1 MSVALQVADQTHHVR
16 DTDDSRRVEVG
27 IVVDRKD
34 AMDACSSKLADDD
47 RKSALTLDCD
57 RGRRGLSN
65 QSTNESV
72 QAQRRARLHRVPPP
86 HTSRVSCR
94 ISLRKSKI
102 GICRCSSDGLN
113 KKPCARARER
123 EREDDGLSGV
133 SYCTRGSVM
142 TRGTE
147 AARP

>member
-72 QAQRRARLHRVPPP
+72 QAQRRARLHVYQGAAATHLEGLLSNLLEEVEDRHLQVLERRVEQEALCE
-86 HTSRVSCR
+86 SE
-94 ISLRKSKI
+94 RK
-102 GICRCSSDGLN
+102 
-113 KKPCARARER
+113 RER
-123 EREDDGLSGV
+123 G
-133 SYCTRGSVM
+133 
-142 TRGTE
+142 
-147 AARP
+147 